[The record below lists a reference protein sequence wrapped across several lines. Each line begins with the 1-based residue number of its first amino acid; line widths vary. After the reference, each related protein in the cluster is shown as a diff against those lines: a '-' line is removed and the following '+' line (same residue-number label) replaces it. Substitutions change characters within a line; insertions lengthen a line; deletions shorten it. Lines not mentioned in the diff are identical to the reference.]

1 MLFIVM
7 QEPKAKHRQ
16 GMVVKVQVVEAKT
29 KRGALAMSARN
40 FENMAEFKK
49 PVVEPLTLD
58 HCYRL

>member
-7 QEPKAKHRQ
+7 QEPKAKHRA

-29 KRGALAMSARN
+29 KRAALEMSARN
-40 FENMAEFKK
+40 FENMSEFKK
-49 PVVEPLTLD
+49 PLVQPLVLD